1 MSKHLKTTI
10 FLTLTSTLFQEVPS
24 PAVSPVRAR
33 GVRYLYPIDGIN
45 YYCGMM
51 NSHKQGQKYRKHIIV
66 RRVPRFGGLHQL
78 YTYHFPKTWSAACVA
93 NRELIK
99 TAQKLA
105 HALEHDYSPE
115 GIEWRLRFF
124 HHYFHVVK
132 GGAKPE
138 PGLKPYT
145 RFYQYVYVCIYRDL
159 KSAVTAAQNASL
171 AEQPTAVSAAQNA
184 SAEQSLLSAPCVSAE
199 FLSFATS
206 RSEQPAAD
214 HPHTVLSTS
223 RRCLAEP
230 FPAEPSPAQEVSP
243 AEPSLPT
250 PEDISFVPI
259 DPRPLRSRRTYP
271 LNALTLS
278 SAHPLNLSSFPPLP
292 QREEFYKILT

>member
-1 MSKHLKTTI
+1 MARHLKTSTI
-10 FLTLTSTLFQEVPS
+10 LGLKKVIDHFVPPSEISTL
-24 PAVSPVRAR
+24 RTR
-33 GVRYLYPIDGIN
+33 GVRYFVPVVAIRHFSGTMNAAKDGR
-45 YYCGMM
+45 
-51 NSHKQGQKYRKHIIV
+51 KYRKHIIV
-66 RRVPRFGGLHQL
+66 RRYPRQSQVLQL

-145 RFYQYVYVCIYRDL
+145 RFYQYVYVSIYRDL
-159 KSAVTAAQNASL
+159 KSAAQQAVETATIDAQ
-171 AEQPTAVSAAQNA
+171 QPT
-184 SAEQSLLSAPCVSAE
+184 AEQSLLSAPCVSAE
-199 FLSFATS
+199 S
-206 RSEQPAAD
+206 
-214 HPHTVLSTS
+214 
-223 RRCLAEP
+223 
-230 FPAEPSPAQEVSP
+230 PSPITISLSP
-243 AEPSLPT
+243 LSPSPLN
-250 PEDISFVPI
+250 PEDVSFVPI

-271 LNALTLS
+271 LNALLCRS
-278 SAHPLNLSSFPPLP
+278 FSALNP
-292 QREEFYKILT
+292 

>member
-1 MSKHLKTTI
+1 MSRHLKTTI
-10 FLTLTSTLFQEVPS
+10 FSTLTSTLFQEVPS
-24 PAVSPVRAR
+24 PAVSKVHAR

-51 NSHKQGQKYRKHIIV
+51 NSHKKGQKYRKHIIV

-105 HALEHDYSPE
+105 HALEHDYSQE

-145 RFYQYVYVCIYRDL
+145 RFYQYVYVCIFRDL
-159 KSAVTAAQNASL
+159 KSAAQEAAQEASL
-171 AEQPTAVSAAQNA
+171 AAQNA

-199 FLSFATS
+199 SLTIA
-206 RSEQPAAD
+206 

-223 RRCLAEP
+223 RRCLAEQP
-230 FPAEPSPAQEVSP
+230 
-243 AEPSLPT
+243 L
-250 PEDISFVPI
+250 PEDVSFVPI
-259 DPRPLRSRRTYP
+259 NPRPLRSRRTYP
-271 LNALTLS
+271 LNALSLS
-278 SAHPLNLSSFPPLP
+278 SSHPLTLSSFPHP

>member
-10 FLTLTSTLFQEVPS
+10 FLTLTSTLFREVPS
-24 PAVSPVRAR
+24 PAISKVHAR

-99 TAQKLA
+99 IAQKLA

-145 RFYQYVYVCIYRDL
+145 RFYQYVYVSIYRDL
-159 KSAVTAAQNASL
+159 KSAVTAAQ
-171 AEQPTAVSAAQNA
+171 
-184 SAEQSLLSAPCVSAE
+184 QSSI
-199 FLSFATS
+199 
-206 RSEQPAAD
+206 
-214 HPHTVLSTS
+214 
-223 RRCLAEP
+223 
-230 FPAEPSPAQEVSP
+230 

-259 DPRPLRSRRTYP
+259 DSRPLRSRRTYP

-278 SAHPLNLSSFPPLP
+278 SAHPLPLSSFPPLP

>member
-10 FLTLTSTLFQEVPS
+10 FSLLTSTLFQEVPS
-24 PAVSPVRAR
+24 PAVSKVRAR

-145 RFYQYVYVCIYRDL
+145 RFYQYVYVSIYRDL
-159 KSAVTAAQNASL
+159 KSAVTAAQ
-171 AEQPTAVSAAQNA
+171 
-184 SAEQSLLSAPCVSAE
+184 QSSI
-199 FLSFATS
+199 
-206 RSEQPAAD
+206 
-214 HPHTVLSTS
+214 
-223 RRCLAEP
+223 
-230 FPAEPSPAQEVSP
+230 

-259 DPRPLRSRRTYP
+259 DSRPLRSRRTYP

-278 SAHPLNLSSFPPLP
+278 SAHPLPLSSFPPLP

>member
-1 MSKHLKTTI
+1 MPRHLKTTI

-24 PAVSPVRAR
+24 PAISKVRAR

-45 YYCGMM
+45 YFCGMM

-78 YTYHFPKTWSAACVA
+78 YTHHFPKTWSAACVA

-145 RFYQYVYVCIYRDL
+145 RFYQYVYVSIYRDL
-159 KSAVTAAQNASL
+159 KSAAQKAVEIATIDAQNTTTES
-171 AEQPTAVSAAQNA
+171 
-184 SAEQSLLSAPCVSAE
+184 
-199 FLSFATS
+199 
-206 RSEQPAAD
+206 
-214 HPHTVLSTS
+214 
-223 RRCLAEP
+223 
-230 FPAEPSPAQEVSP
+230 PSPITISLSP
-243 AEPSLPT
+243 SSHLSIN
-250 PEDISFVPI
+250 PEDVSFVPI

-271 LNALTLS
+271 LNALSL
-278 SAHPLNLSSFPPLP
+278 HFSSFARSCAN
-292 QREEFYKILT
+292 QN

>member
-1 MSKHLKTTI
+1 M
-10 FLTLTSTLFQEVPS
+10 TSTLFQEVPS
-24 PAVSPVRAR
+24 PAVSKVRAR

-66 RRVPRFGGLHQL
+66 RRVPRFGGLHQF

-93 NRELIK
+93 NRNLIK

-145 RFYQYVYVCIYRDL
+145 RFYQYVYVSIYRDL
-159 KSAVTAAQNASL
+159 KSAVTAAQESSL
-171 AEQPTAVSAAQNA
+171 AQQSLATEQPTAVSAAQNV
-184 SAEQSLLSAPCVSAE
+184 SAEQSLLSAPCISAE
-199 FLSFATS
+199 SPSLATS

-223 RRCLAEP
+223 RRSLAEHP
-230 FPAEPSPAQEVSP
+230 TAEHPT
-243 AEPSLPT
+243 AEPSLPL
-250 PEDISFVPI
+250 PEDVSFVPI
-259 DPRPLRSRRTYP
+259 DPRPLRSRRTFP
-271 LNALTLS
+271 LNALSLS
-278 SAHPLNLSSFPPLP
+278 SAHPLTLSSFPPLP
-292 QREEFYKILT
+292 QREEFYKILM

>member
-1 MSKHLKTTI
+1 MYKHLKTTI
-10 FLTLTSTLFQEVPS
+10 FSLLTSTIFQEVPS
-24 PAVSPVRAR
+24 PAVSKVHAR

-78 YTYHFPKTWSAACVA
+78 YTYHFPKTWSAACIA

-159 KSAVTAAQNASL
+159 KSAVTAAQQSSVQEVFL
-171 AEQPTAVSAAQNA
+171 AEQPTIS
-184 SAEQSLLSAPCVSAE
+184 
-199 FLSFATS
+199 
-206 RSEQPAAD
+206 
-214 HPHTVLSTS
+214 
-223 RRCLAEP
+223 
-230 FPAEPSPAQEVSP
+230 
-243 AEPSLPT
+243 EPSLPT
-250 PEDISFVPI
+250 LEDVSFVPI

-271 LNALTLS
+271 LNALSLS
-278 SAHPLNLSSFPPLP
+278 SAHPLTLSSFPPLP
-292 QREEFYKILT
+292 QREDFYKILT

>member
-1 MSKHLKTTI
+1 MSKHLKTNI
-10 FLTLTSTLFQEVPS
+10 FSFLTSTIFQEVPS
-24 PAVSPVRAR
+24 PAVSKVRAR

-51 NSHKQGQKYRKHIIV
+51 NSHKKGQKYRKHIIV
-66 RRVPRFGGLHQL
+66 RRVPRFGGLHQF
-78 YTYHFPKTWSAACVA
+78 YTYHFPKTWSAACIA

-145 RFYQYVYVCIYRDL
+145 RFYQYVYVSIYRDL
-159 KSAVTAAQNASL
+159 KSAAQQASVQEVSL
-171 AEQPTAVSAAQNA
+171 AEQPT
-184 SAEQSLLSAPCVSAE
+184 
-199 FLSFATS
+199 TS
-206 RSEQPAAD
+206 ES
-214 HPHTVLSTS
+214 
-223 RRCLAEP
+223 
-230 FPAEPSPAQEVSP
+230 
-243 AEPSLPT
+243 SLPT
-250 PEDISFVPI
+250 PENVSFVPI

-271 LNALTLS
+271 LNALSLS
-278 SAHPLNLSSFPPLP
+278 SPLGFPIKVTEKA
-292 QREEFYKILT
+292 RVFADF

>member
-24 PAVSPVRAR
+24 PAVSKVRAR

-145 RFYQYVYVCIYRDL
+145 RFYQYVYVSIYRDL
-159 KSAVTAAQNASL
+159 KSAAQQAVETATIDAQ
-171 AEQPTAVSAAQNA
+171 QP
-184 SAEQSLLSAPCVSAE
+184 SAEQSLSSAPCVSAE
-199 FLSFATS
+199 S
-206 RSEQPAAD
+206 
-214 HPHTVLSTS
+214 
-223 RRCLAEP
+223 
-230 FPAEPSPAQEVSP
+230 PSPITISLSP
-243 AEPSLPT
+243 LSSSPLT
-250 PEDISFVPI
+250 PEDVSFVPI

-271 LNALTLS
+271 LNALS
-278 SAHPLNLSSFPPLP
+278 FHFSSFAHSCAN
-292 QREEFYKILT
+292 QN

>member
-10 FLTLTSTLFQEVPS
+10 FSLLTSTLFQEVPS
-24 PAVSPVRAR
+24 PAVSKVHAR

-66 RRVPRFGGLHQL
+66 RRVPRFGGLHQF

-99 TAQKLA
+99 TALKLA

-145 RFYQYVYVCIYRDL
+145 RFYQYVYVSIYRDL
-159 KSAVTAAQNASL
+159 KSAAQQAAALQETSIAESL
-171 AEQPTAVSAAQNA
+171 TI
-184 SAEQSLLSAPCVSAE
+184 
-199 FLSFATS
+199 
-206 RSEQPAAD
+206 D

-230 FPAEPSPAQEVSP
+230 FL

-250 PEDISFVPI
+250 PEDVSYVPLN
-259 DPRPLRSRRTYP
+259 PRPLLSRRTYP
-271 LNALTLS
+271 LNALVY
-278 SAHPLNLSSFPPLP
+278 
-292 QREEFYKILT
+292 R

>member
-10 FLTLTSTLFQEVPS
+10 FSLLTSTLFQEVPS
-24 PAVSPVRAR
+24 PAVSKVHAR

-51 NSHKQGQKYRKHIIV
+51 NSHKIGQKYRKHIIV

-78 YTYHFPKTWSAACVA
+78 YTYHFPKTWSAACIA

-105 HALEHDYSPE
+105 HAFEHDYSPE

-145 RFYQYVYVCIYRDL
+145 RFYQYVYVSIFRDL
-159 KSAVTAAQNASL
+159 KSSAQEASASL
-171 AEQPTAVSAAQNA
+171 
-184 SAEQSLLSAPCVSAE
+184 SLLSAPCVSAE
-199 FLSFATS
+199 TL
-206 RSEQPAAD
+206 PAD

-223 RRCLAEP
+223 QRCLAES
-230 FPAEPSPAQEVSP
+230 FPTT
-243 AEPSLPT
+243 EPSLPT
-250 PEDISFVPI
+250 PEDVSFVPI
-259 DPRPLRSRRTYP
+259 DPRPLRSRRTFP
-271 LNALTLS
+271 LNALVY
-278 SAHPLNLSSFPPLP
+278 
-292 QREEFYKILT
+292 R

>member
-24 PAVSPVRAR
+24 PAVSKVHAR

-66 RRVPRFGGLHQL
+66 RRVPRFGGLHQF

-145 RFYQYVYVCIYRDL
+145 RFYQYVYVSIYRDL
-159 KSAVTAAQNASL
+159 KSSAQQASL
-171 AEQPTAVSAAQNA
+171 AVQPTAVSAAQIT
-184 SAEQSLLSAPCVSAE
+184 SAKQSLLSAPCISAE
-199 FLSFATS
+199 S
-206 RSEQPAAD
+206 
-214 HPHTVLSTS
+214 
-223 RRCLAEP
+223 
-230 FPAEPSPAQEVSP
+230 PSPITLSLSP
-243 AEPSLPT
+243 SAEPSLPT
-250 PEDISFVPI
+250 PEDVSFVPI

-271 LNALTLS
+271 LNAFILS
-278 SAHPLNLSSFPPLP
+278 SSRPSL
-292 QREEFYKILT
+292 KT

>member
-10 FLTLTSTLFQEVPS
+10 FLTLTSTLFREVPS
-24 PAVSPVRAR
+24 PAVSKVHAR

-51 NSHKQGQKYRKHIIV
+51 NSHKIGQKYRKHIIV

-78 YTYHFPKTWSAACVA
+78 YTYHFPKTWSASCVA

-145 RFYQYVYVCIYRDL
+145 RFYQYVYVSIYRDL
-159 KSAVTAAQNASL
+159 KSAAQQASL
-171 AEQPTAVSAAQNA
+171 AQESSA
-184 SAEQSLLSAPCVSAE
+184 SLSLLSAPCVSAE
-199 FLSFATS
+199 SLT
-206 RSEQPAAD
+206 AD
-214 HPHTVLSTS
+214 HPHNVLSIS

-230 FPAEPSPAQEVSP
+230 FPTVHPTAEQP
-243 AEPSLPT
+243 L
-250 PEDISFVPI
+250 PEDVSFVPI

-271 LNALTLS
+271 LNALVY
-278 SAHPLNLSSFPPLP
+278 
-292 QREEFYKILT
+292 R

>member
-10 FLTLTSTLFQEVPS
+10 FSFLTSTLFQEVPS
-24 PAVSPVRAR
+24 PAVSKVHAR

-145 RFYQYVYVCIYRDL
+145 RFYQYVYVSIYRDL
-159 KSAVTAAQNASL
+159 KSAVTAAQESSL
-171 AEQPTAVSAAQNA
+171 AEQPTAVSAAQNTT
-184 SAEQSLLSAPCVSAE
+184 AEPSLLSAPCVSAE
-199 FLSFATS
+199 S
-206 RSEQPAAD
+206 
-214 HPHTVLSTS
+214 
-223 RRCLAEP
+223 
-230 FPAEPSPAQEVSP
+230 PSPITISLSP
-243 AEPSLPT
+243 LNSPSSLS
-250 PEDISFVPI
+250 PEDVSFVPI

-271 LNALTLS
+271 LNALIHRQIVNT
-278 SAHPLNLSSFPPLP
+278 N
-292 QREEFYKILT
+292 

>member
-24 PAVSPVRAR
+24 PAVSKVRAR

-51 NSHKQGQKYRKHIIV
+51 NSQKIGQKYRKHIIV

-78 YTYHFPKTWSAACVA
+78 YTYHFPKTWSAACIA

-105 HALEHDYSPE
+105 HALEHDYSLE

-145 RFYQYVYVCIYRDL
+145 RFYQYVYVSIYRDL
-159 KSAVTAAQNASL
+159 KSAAQNASAQQFSL
-171 AEQPTAVSAAQNA
+171 AQQSLVAAPNA

-199 FLSFATS
+199 SLSFATS

-230 FPAEPSPAQEVSP
+230 FPAEPS
-243 AEPSLPT
+243 LPT

-271 LNALTLS
+271 LNALS
-278 SAHPLNLSSFPPLP
+278 SSHPLIPSSPFFFSVGIGFRYRLC
-292 QREEFYKILT
+292 

>member
-24 PAVSPVRAR
+24 PAVSKVRAR

-51 NSHKQGQKYRKHIIV
+51 NSHKIGQKYRKHIIV

-145 RFYQYVYVCIYRDL
+145 RFYQYVYVSIYRDL
-159 KSAVTAAQNASL
+159 KSAVIAAQ
-171 AEQPTAVSAAQNA
+171 EA

-199 FLSFATS
+199 SLTIA
-206 RSEQPAAD
+206 

-230 FPAEPSPAQEVSP
+230 
-243 AEPSLPT
+243 SLPT
-250 PEDISFVPI
+250 PDDVSFVPI

-271 LNALTLS
+271 LNALI
-278 SAHPLNLSSFPPLP
+278 HRQIVN
-292 QREEFYKILT
+292 ID

>member
-10 FLTLTSTLFQEVPS
+10 FSLLTSTLFQEVPS
-24 PAVSPVRAR
+24 PAVSKVRAR

-51 NSHKQGQKYRKHIIV
+51 NSHKIGQKYRKHIIV

-78 YTYHFPKTWSAACVA
+78 YTYHFPKTWSAPCVA

-145 RFYQYVYVCIYRDL
+145 RFYQYVYVSIYRDL
-159 KSAVTAAQNASL
+159 KSAAQNALS
-171 AEQPTAVSAAQNA
+171 ESTAATLS
-184 SAEQSLLSAPCVSAE
+184 SSSAPCISAE
-199 FLSFATS
+199 S
-206 RSEQPAAD
+206 
-214 HPHTVLSTS
+214 
-223 RRCLAEP
+223 
-230 FPAEPSPAQEVSP
+230 PSLDT
-243 AEPSLPT
+243 SLPT
-250 PEDISFVPI
+250 PEDVSFVPI

-271 LNALTLS
+271 LNALSSSHPLTLS
-278 SAHPLNLSSFPPLP
+278 FPHPLSSFPSELDSDIGSLEPPLRP
-292 QREEFYKILT
+292 LVGHPMPS

>member
-1 MSKHLKTTI
+1 MSKPLKTTI

-24 PAVSPVRAR
+24 PAVSKVRAR

-51 NSHKQGQKYRKHIIV
+51 NSHKIGQKYRKHIIV
-66 RRVPRFGGLHQL
+66 RRVPRFGGLHQF
-78 YTYHFPKTWSAACVA
+78 YTYHFPKTWSAACIA

-159 KSAVTAAQNASL
+159 KSAVTAAQ
-171 AEQPTAVSAAQNA
+171 EAAA
-184 SAEQSLLSAPCVSAE
+184 LEE
-199 FLSFATS
+199 TS
-206 RSEQPAAD
+206 ITESRAAD

-230 FPAEPSPAQEVSP
+230 FPAVHPL
-243 AEPSLPT
+243 AERPL

-271 LNALTLS
+271 LNALSLS
-278 SAHPLNLSSFPPLP
+278 SAHPLTLSSFPPLS

>member
-24 PAVSPVRAR
+24 PAVSKVHAR

-145 RFYQYVYVCIYRDL
+145 RFYQYVYVSIYRDL
-159 KSAVTAAQNASL
+159 KSAAQQAVETATIDAQ
-171 AEQPTAVSAAQNA
+171 QPTA
-184 SAEQSLLSAPCVSAE
+184 EPSLLSASCVSAE
-199 FLSFATS
+199 S
-206 RSEQPAAD
+206 
-214 HPHTVLSTS
+214 
-223 RRCLAEP
+223 
-230 FPAEPSPAQEVSP
+230 PSPITLSLSP
-243 AEPSLPT
+243 SAEPSLPT
-250 PEDISFVPI
+250 PEDVSFVPI

-278 SAHPLNLSSFPPLP
+278 SAHLLTLSSFPPPP

>member
-10 FLTLTSTLFQEVPS
+10 FSLLASTLFQEVPS
-24 PAVSPVRAR
+24 PAVSKVHAR

-132 GGAKPE
+132 GGAIPE

-145 RFYQYVYVCIYRDL
+145 RFYQYVYVSIYRDL
-159 KSAVTAAQNASL
+159 KSAAQ
-171 AEQPTAVSAAQNA
+171 QSAALQ
-184 SAEQSLLSAPCVSAE
+184 E
-199 FLSFATS
+199 TS
-206 RSEQPAAD
+206 ITESPSAD
-214 HPHTVLSTS
+214 HSHTVLSTS

-230 FPAEPSPAQEVSP
+230 FPAEHPT

-250 PEDISFVPI
+250 PEDVSFVPI
-259 DPRPLRSRRTYP
+259 NPRPLRSRRTYP
-271 LNALTLS
+271 LNALSLSSSHPLTLS
-278 SAHPLNLSSFPPLP
+278 SFPLP
-292 QREEFYKILT
+292 QREEF

>member
-10 FLTLTSTLFQEVPS
+10 FSILTSTLFQEVPS
-24 PAVSPVRAR
+24 PAVSKVHAR

-145 RFYQYVYVCIYRDL
+145 RFYQYVYVSIYRDL
-159 KSAVTAAQNASL
+159 KSAAQEAAGTATIDAQ
-171 AEQPTAVSAAQNA
+171 QPTT
-184 SAEQSLLSAPCVSAE
+184 EQSLSSAPCVSAE
-199 FLSFATS
+199 S
-206 RSEQPAAD
+206 
-214 HPHTVLSTS
+214 
-223 RRCLAEP
+223 
-230 FPAEPSPAQEVSP
+230 PSPITISLSP
-243 AEPSLPT
+243 LNSPSPLN

-271 LNALTLS
+271 LNALV
-278 SAHPLNLSSFPPLP
+278 HRQIVN
-292 QREEFYKILT
+292 ID

>member
-10 FLTLTSTLFQEVPS
+10 FSLLTSTLFQEVPS
-24 PAVSPVRAR
+24 PAVSKVHAR

-66 RRVPRFGGLHQL
+66 RRVPRFGGLHQF

-105 HALEHDYSPE
+105 HDLEHDYSPE

-145 RFYQYVYVCIYRDL
+145 RFYQYVYVSIYRDL
-159 KSAVTAAQNASL
+159 KSAAQEAAETATIDAQN
-171 AEQPTAVSAAQNA
+171 T
-184 SAEQSLLSAPCVSAE
+184 SAEQSLLSAPCISAE
-199 FLSFATS
+199 SPSLATS
-206 RSEQPAAD
+206 LAEPSAD

-230 FPAEPSPAQEVSP
+230 SLTEHSPAEHSP

-259 DPRPLRSRRTYP
+259 DSRPLRSRRTYP
-271 LNALTLS
+271 LNALSLS
-278 SAHPLNLSSFPPLP
+278 SAHPLTLSSFPPLP

>member
-1 MSKHLKTTI
+1 MPRHLKTTI

-24 PAVSPVRAR
+24 PAVSKVRAR

-145 RFYQYVYVCIYRDL
+145 RFYQYVYVSIYRDL
-159 KSAVTAAQNASL
+159 KSAAQQAAETATIDAQ
-171 AEQPTAVSAAQNA
+171 QP
-184 SAEQSLLSAPCVSAE
+184 SAEQSLLSAPCISAE
-199 FLSFATS
+199 S
-206 RSEQPAAD
+206 
-214 HPHTVLSTS
+214 
-223 RRCLAEP
+223 
-230 FPAEPSPAQEVSP
+230 PSPITISLSP
-243 AEPSLPT
+243 LSSSPLNP
-250 PEDISFVPI
+250 DDVSFVPI
-259 DPRPLRSRRTYP
+259 NPRPLRSRRTYP
-271 LNALTLS
+271 LNALSL
-278 SAHPLNLSSFPPLP
+278 HFSSFAHSCVN
-292 QREEFYKILT
+292 QN

>member
-1 MSKHLKTTI
+1 M
-10 FLTLTSTLFQEVPS
+10 TSTLFREVPS
-24 PAVSPVRAR
+24 PAISKVHAR

-99 TAQKLA
+99 IAQKLA

-145 RFYQYVYVCIYRDL
+145 RFYQYVYVSIYRDL
-159 KSAVTAAQNASL
+159 KSAAQQAAETATIDAQNTTTESPLPIAISL
-171 AEQPTAVSAAQNA
+171 S
-184 SAEQSLLSAPCVSAE
+184 
-199 FLSFATS
+199 
-206 RSEQPAAD
+206 
-214 HPHTVLSTS
+214 
-223 RRCLAEP
+223 
-230 FPAEPSPAQEVSP
+230 PSSP
-243 AEPSLPT
+243 LPIN
-250 PEDISFVPI
+250 PEDVSFVPI

-271 LNALTLS
+271 LNALSL
-278 SAHPLNLSSFPPLP
+278 HFSSFAHFA
-292 QREEFYKILT
+292 RTKIPMDY

>member
-10 FLTLTSTLFQEVPS
+10 FSLLTSTLFQEVPS
-24 PAVSPVRAR
+24 PAVSKVRAR

-145 RFYQYVYVCIYRDL
+145 RFYQYVYVSIYRDL
-159 KSAVTAAQNASL
+159 KSAAQQAAAQEASL
-171 AEQPTAVSAAQNA
+171 AEQPTAASRAQNA

-199 FLSFATS
+199 SLTI
-206 RSEQPAAD
+206 D
-214 HPHTVLSTS
+214 YPHTVLSTS

-230 FPAEPSPAQEVSP
+230 FPT

-250 PEDISFVPI
+250 PEDVSFVPI

-271 LNALTLS
+271 LNALLCRS
-278 SAHPLNLSSFPPLP
+278 FSAQNP
-292 QREEFYKILT
+292 

>member
-1 MSKHLKTTI
+1 MPKHLKTTI

-24 PAVSPVRAR
+24 PAVSKVHAR

-145 RFYQYVYVCIYRDL
+145 RFYQYVYVSIYHDL
-159 KSAVTAAQNASL
+159 KSAAQNASAQQFSL
-171 AEQPTAVSAAQNA
+171 ARQSLVAAPNA

-199 FLSFATS
+199 SPS
-206 RSEQPAAD
+206 AD
-214 HPHTVLSTS
+214 HPHTVLSPS

-230 FPAEPSPAQEVSP
+230 FPV
-243 AEPSLPT
+243 EPSLPK

-271 LNALTLS
+271 LNALSLS
-278 SAHPLNLSSFPPLP
+278 SSHPLTLSSFPPLS

>member
-10 FLTLTSTLFQEVPS
+10 FSLLTSTLFQEVPS
-24 PAVSPVRAR
+24 PAVSKVHAR

-51 NSHKQGQKYRKHIIV
+51 NSHKKGQKYRKHIIV
-66 RRVPRFGGLHQL
+66 RRVPRFGGLHQF

-159 KSAVTAAQNASL
+159 KSAAQQASRAQNTT
-171 AEQPTAVSAAQNA
+171 AEP
-184 SAEQSLLSAPCVSAE
+184 SLLSAPCVSAE
-199 FLSFATS
+199 SLTFA
-206 RSEQPAAD
+206 

-223 RRCLAEP
+223 RRCLAEQP
-230 FPAEPSPAQEVSP
+230 
-243 AEPSLPT
+243 L
-250 PEDISFVPI
+250 PEDVSFVPI
-259 DPRPLRSRRTYP
+259 NPRPLRSRRTYP
-271 LNALTLS
+271 LNALSLS
-278 SAHPLNLSSFPPLP
+278 SPHPLTLSSFPPPRP

>member
-24 PAVSPVRAR
+24 PAVSKVRAR

-145 RFYQYVYVCIYRDL
+145 RFYQY
-159 KSAVTAAQNASL
+159 N
-171 AEQPTAVSAAQNA
+171 P
-184 SAEQSLLSAPCVSAE
+184 
-199 FLSFATS
+199 
-206 RSEQPAAD
+206 
-214 HPHTVLSTS
+214 
-223 RRCLAEP
+223 
-230 FPAEPSPAQEVSP
+230 
-243 AEPSLPT
+243 
-250 PEDISFVPI
+250 
-259 DPRPLRSRRTYP
+259 P
-271 LNALTLS
+271 LNK
-278 SAHPLNLSSFPPLP
+278 P
-292 QREEFYKILT
+292 

>member
-1 MSKHLKTTI
+1 MPKHLKTTI

-24 PAVSPVRAR
+24 PAVSKVHAR

-51 NSHKQGQKYRKHIIV
+51 NSYKQGQKYRKHIIV

-93 NRELIK
+93 NRNLIK

-145 RFYQYVYVCIYRDL
+145 RFYQYVYVSIYRDL
-159 KSAVTAAQNASL
+159 KSAAQQAAETATMDAQNTT
-171 AEQPTAVSAAQNA
+171 AES
-184 SAEQSLLSAPCVSAE
+184 
-199 FLSFATS
+199 
-206 RSEQPAAD
+206 
-214 HPHTVLSTS
+214 
-223 RRCLAEP
+223 
-230 FPAEPSPAQEVSP
+230 PSPITISLSP
-243 AEPSLPT
+243 SSPSPLT
-250 PEDISFVPI
+250 PEDVSFVPI

-271 LNALTLS
+271 LNALLCRS
-278 SAHPLNLSSFPPLP
+278 FSAQMP
-292 QREEFYKILT
+292 

>member
-10 FLTLTSTLFQEVPS
+10 FSILTSTLFQEVPS
-24 PAVSPVRAR
+24 PAISKVHAR

-159 KSAVTAAQNASL
+159 KSAVTAAQEASL
-171 AEQPTAVSAAQNA
+171 AQQSLAAEHPTAEQP
-184 SAEQSLLSAPCVSAE
+184 L
-199 FLSFATS
+199 
-206 RSEQPAAD
+206 
-214 HPHTVLSTS
+214 
-223 RRCLAEP
+223 
-230 FPAEPSPAQEVSP
+230 
-243 AEPSLPT
+243 
-250 PEDISFVPI
+250 PEDVSFVPI
-259 DPRPLRSRRTYP
+259 NPRPLRSRRTYP

-278 SAHPLNLSSFPPLP
+278 SAHLLTLSSFPPP
-292 QREEFYKILT
+292 SQREEFYKILT

>member
-10 FLTLTSTLFQEVPS
+10 FSILTSTLFQEVPS
-24 PAVSPVRAR
+24 PAISKVHAR

-51 NSHKQGQKYRKHIIV
+51 NSHQIGQKYRKHIIV

-159 KSAVTAAQNASL
+159 KSDAQQAALKETSITESL
-171 AEQPTAVSAAQNA
+171 P
-184 SAEQSLLSAPCVSAE
+184 
-199 FLSFATS
+199 
-206 RSEQPAAD
+206 AD
-214 HPHTVLSTS
+214 HTHTVLSTS
-223 RRCLAEP
+223 RRCLAEQP
-230 FPAEPSPAQEVSP
+230 
-243 AEPSLPT
+243 L
-250 PEDISFVPI
+250 PEDVSFVPI

-278 SAHPLNLSSFPPLP
+278 SAHLLTLSSFPPP
-292 QREEFYKILT
+292 SQREEFYKILT

>member
-1 MSKHLKTTI
+1 MPKHLKTTI
-10 FLTLTSTLFQEVPS
+10 FSLLTSTLFQEVPS

-105 HALEHDYSPE
+105 HALEHDYSQE

-159 KSAVTAAQNASL
+159 KSAAQQAAAQEASL
-171 AEQPTAVSAAQNA
+171 AEQPTAASLAQNTT
-184 SAEQSLLSAPCVSAE
+184 AEQSLLSAPCVSAE
-199 FLSFATS
+199 SL
-206 RSEQPAAD
+206 PAD

-230 FPAEPSPAQEVSP
+230 FST

-250 PEDISFVPI
+250 PEDVSFVPI
-259 DPRPLRSRRTYP
+259 NPRPLRSRRTYP
-271 LNALTLS
+271 LNALI
-278 SAHPLNLSSFPPLP
+278 HRQIVN
-292 QREEFYKILT
+292 ID